1 MDKKSEVELLIRC
14 LREEETSVKKERL
27 RSIAG
32 HQWEAACQTSLDF
45 GLAPLLY
52 STLRPLTKGIGLP
65 AGVESR
71 LREVYLSSAA
81 RNVRLYSEL
90 ARVLKALKDADIPVI
105 PLKGSYLAGVVY
117 GDAALRPMNDIDLMV
132 RQEDF
137 RKTIE
142 LLMSRE
148 YRAEGKAR
156 PEDVF
161 AVQQH
166 HPPLTGRSGIPIE
179 VHWTI
184 TQPKL
189 NSLIMPPH
197 PALSREGRENN
208 VIPQHAAGHHW
219 IAEGIW
225 HRARHD
231 MVANVKVPVLSPE
244 DLIIHLCIHAVQHHR
259 LEGQLRSLFDI
270 ARTIRFYADDI
281 DWPLMRDLAR
291 LWGAERSV
299 YLALA
304 LAGRYAGI
312 SGPGCFMTDIG
323 PKNNTPEIFEIA
335 ETFLFN
341 RSFIISRH
349 VAKLWEQKGLI
360 HKCRYLLGRFFLPR
374 IEIAVCYG
382 VPSNSMKVYLYY
394 LMRWR
399 DIVRRHLRTVAK
411 VLCREQGATK
421 DLEIS
426 IRQNILLSWLSNEK
440 R

>member
-1 MDKKSEVELLIRC
+1 MDEKSGTELLIRC

-32 HQWEAACQTSLDF
+32 HQWEAVCQASLDF

-90 ARVLKALKDADIPVI
+90 SRVLKALRDAEIPVI
-105 PLKGSYLAGVVY
+105 PLKGSYLAEVVY
-117 GDAALRPMNDIDLMV
+117 GDTALRPMNDIDLMV

-148 YRAEGKAR
+148 YRAEGNVR

-179 VHWTI
+179 VHWTL

-189 NSLIMPPH
+189 NG
-197 PALSREGRENN
+197 LSREGRGNN
-208 VIPQHAAGHHW
+208 AIPQHAAGHHW

-225 HRARHD
+225 RRAKPR
-231 MVANVKVPVLSPE
+231 MLSGVEVLVLSPE
-244 DLIIHLCIHAVQHHR
+244 TLIIHLCAHAVLYHC
-259 LEGQLRSLFDI
+259 LGGQLRSLFDI
-270 ARTIRFYADDI
+270 ARTIRFYANDI

-312 SGPGCFMTDIG
+312 SGPECFMTDIR

-341 RSFIISRH
+341 RSLIISRH

-440 R
+440 G

>member
-1 MDKKSEVELLIRC
+1 MDEKNGTELLIRC

-27 RSIAG
+27 RKITAPEWDAVS
-32 HQWEAACQTSLDF
+32 QAAFHFS
-45 GLAPLLY
+45 LAPLLY
-52 STLRPLTKGIGLP
+52 DRLRPFAEEVGLP
-65 AGVESR
+65 ADIERR
-71 LREVYLSSAA
+71 LRGVYLSSAA

-148 YRAEGKAR
+148 YRAEGKVR

-197 PALSREGRENN
+197 PALSREGRGNN

-225 HRARHD
+225 HRARHG

-270 ARTIRFYADDI
+270 ARTVRFYAGHI
-281 DWPLMRDLAR
+281 DWPLMRDLAK

-312 SGPGCFMTDIG
+312 SGPDRFMTDIR

-341 RSFIISRH
+341 RSLIISRH
-349 VAKLWEQKGLI
+349 VTKLWEQKGLI
-360 HKCRYLLGRFFLPR
+360 HTCRYLLGRFFLPR
-374 IEIAVCYG
+374 IELAVHYG

-399 DIVRRHLRTVAK
+399 DIVRRHLRTVAR
-411 VLCREQGATK
+411 VLCRDQGATK

-426 IRQNILLSWLSNEK
+426 IRQNVLLSWLSNEK
-440 R
+440 G